1 MESGWFELC
10 SILSKKG
17 KYLSLFSQKSKIISG
32 FHSVIVQVLSSKTVF
47 IFEDF
52 SKASAFFIKI
62 HFCADF
68 PIQTIIAVGVA
79 SHKAQ
84 GQAITKTVT
93 NAWNQ

>member
-1 MESGWFELC
+1 
-10 SILSKKG
+10 
-17 KYLSLFSQKSKIISG
+17 
-32 FHSVIVQVLSSKTVF
+32 VF

-93 NAWNQ
+93 NA

>member
-1 MESGWFELC
+1 VKEKMLIDKVSYTNPIKNINPGVKF
-10 SILSKKG
+10 ILSMTTLVFLLYTG
-17 KYLSLFSQKSKIISG
+17 
-32 FHSVIVQVLSSKTVF
+32 SKTVF

-93 NAWNQ
+93 NA